1 MVKVDT
7 YRLVKLF
14 WSARTVVLDIE
25 RRERSNESLE
35 LLQEQTDVFLR
46 SLHVIQKVLLE
57 KHSKS
62 NTVKLTCIPNNLP
75 VSWARMILYQL
86 QNLVIYQLL
95 RTKYLGQIEGP
106 NTKIPCCIHWCNAA
120 V

>member
-7 YRLVKLF
+7 YRLEKLF

-75 VSWARMILYQL
+75 VSWARIDFISTPKLS
-86 QNLVIYQLL
+86 NLPAF
-95 RTKYLGQIEGP
+95 E
-106 NTKIPCCIHWCNAA
+106 NKIFRSD
-120 V
+120 